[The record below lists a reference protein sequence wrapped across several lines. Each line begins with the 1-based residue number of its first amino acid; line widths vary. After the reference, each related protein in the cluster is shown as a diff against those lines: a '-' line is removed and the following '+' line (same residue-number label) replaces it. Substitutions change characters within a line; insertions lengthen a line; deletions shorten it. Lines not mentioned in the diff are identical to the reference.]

1 MSMNKKEKLEDLFG
15 DRPYQ
20 TLVQEIRDF
29 AILHLDQYGKILSWN
44 KGAELIFGFTK
55 EEIIGQNFSI
65 IFTPEDRAQSID
77 EKELD
82 KAVETGRSE
91 DIRWHLR
98 KNGTRVFTNGVTTA
112 FRSESG
118 NLLGFAK
125 VARDTTR
132 RTQAEELLLERG
144 RLAALNGD
152 IGNALTEEGDL
163 RSVLNRCTEAL
174 VKNLD
179 VAFARIWTFNNS
191 ENVLELQASAGMYTH
206 LDGAHSRIPLG
217 KFKIGMIAEERI
229 PHLTNEVFKDPRVS
243 DKEWAEREGMMAF
256 AGYPLIVEE
265 RLVGVMCVFARQPLT
280 DLTLQAMASV
290 SNGIANGI
298 ERKRVEEA
306 LLESEE
312 QYRIVAETAS
322 DVIISINK
330 QSTILFINRAAE
342 RIFGHKIEQM
352 LGQPLTMLMPKY
364 LRHLHK
370 AGLERYLETG
380 KRHLSWKHVEVS
392 GLHRDG
398 YEFPLEL
405 SFGEF
410 KKNDEH
416 IFIGIA
422 RDISERKQAE
432 AEREQILQ
440 REQEARH
447 VAEEANRIKDEFLAT
462 LSHELRTPLNAI
474 LGWSNL
480 LLNGKLDEE
489 ASIRALKTVERN
501 ARSQSQLIDDLLDTS
516 RIITGKLRLE
526 VRPVELLNVIETAVE
541 AVRPAADAKNIRL
554 EMLLDTETG
563 PISGDA
569 DRLQQVFWNLLAN
582 SVKFTPKG
590 GRVQVRLERVDSHVE
605 IIISDTGKGINPEFL
620 PYVFDRFRQ
629 ADQTST
635 RSEGGLG
642 LGLSIARQIVEMHGG
657 TVHAESEG
665 EGLGTSFIVRL
676 SRIATVPHNE
686 KGKKKRVHPTFGGEL
701 QFDCDPELNGLRI
714 LIVDD
719 EADSRHLLRVVLEQ
733 CGAKATTV
741 GSAAEA
747 LKALEDASYDV
758 LVSDIGMPVEDGYML
773 INQVRSLPKEKGGRI
788 PAIALT
794 AYARVED
801 RVRALTAGFQFHVPK
816 PVEPMELAAIVS
828 SLAEGIG
835 KF

>member
-1 MSMNKKEKLEDLFG
+1 MEAEETLVELFG
-15 DRPYQ
+15 ELPYR
-20 TLVQEIRDF
+20 TLVREIKDF
-29 AILHLDQYGKILSWN
+29 AIFHLDTEGLILSWN
-44 KGAELIFGFTK
+44 EGAETIFGYSKDT
-55 EEIIGQNFSI
+55 IIGQDFSI
-65 IFTPEDRAQSID
+65 IFTPEDRKQGAP
-77 EKELD
+77 EKEL
-82 KAVETGRSE
+82 KYAAEIGRAE
-91 DIRWHLR
+91 DERWHLR
-98 KNGTRVFTNGVTTA
+98 KDNSRFYANGVTTA
-112 FRSESG
+112 LRDESG
-118 NLLGFAK
+118 KLLGYAK
-125 VARDTTR
+125 IARDITAR
-132 RTQAEELLLERG
+132 KLAEETLQERG
-144 RLAALNGD
+144 RLAAFNGD
-152 IGNALTEEGDL
+152 IANALIQGGDL
-163 RSVLNRCTEAL
+163 RSVLNRCAEVL
-174 VKNLD
+174 VEHLN

-206 LDGAHSRIPLG
+206 LDGEYSRIPIG
-217 KFKIGMIAEERI
+217 KFKIGMIAKERLS
-229 PHLTNEVFKDPRVS
+229 HLTNDVFNDPLVS
-243 DKEWAEREGMMAF
+243 NKEWARREGMVAF

-265 RLVGVMCVFARQPLT
+265 QLVGVMCAFARQPLT

-290 SNGIANGI
+290 SNSIANGI
-298 ERKRVEEA
+298 ERKRIEEV
-306 LLESEE
+306 LRESEE
-312 QYRIVAETAS
+312 RYRIVAETAS
-322 DVIISINK
+322 DVIISINE

-342 RIFGHKIEQM
+342 RIFGYKIEEM
-352 LGQPLTMLMPKY
+352 LGQTLTMLMPEY
-364 LRHLHK
+364 LRRVHE
-370 AGLERYLETG
+370 AGLGRYIETG
-380 KRHLSWKHVEVS
+380 KRHLSWEHVEVV

-410 KKNDEH
+410 KRNNEH
-416 IFIGIA
+416 VFIGIA

-440 REQEARH
+440 REQEARRA
-447 VAEEANRIKDEFLAT
+447 AEETDKIKDEFLAT

-480 LLNGKLDEE
+480 LRSGKLDKQ
-489 ASIRALKTVERN
+489 ASIRALETVERN

-526 VRPVELLNVIETAVE
+526 VRPVELSNVIERAVE

-554 EMLLDTETG
+554 QMLLDTETG

-569 DRLQQVFWNLLAN
+569 DRLQQVIWNLLTNA
-582 SVKFTPKG
+582 VKFTPKG
-590 GRVQVRLERVDSHVE
+590 GRVQARLERVNSHVE
-605 IIISDTGKGINPEFL
+605 IIISDTGKGIDPEFL

-635 RSEGGLG
+635 RNEGGLG

-657 TVHAESEG
+657 TVRAESAG
-665 EGLGTSFIVRL
+665 EDLGTSFIVRL
-676 SRIATVPHNE
+676 PQIATVPHNE
-686 KGKKKRVHPTFGGEL
+686 KGKEKRVHPTADGDL

-714 LIVDD
+714 LIADD

-733 CGAKATTV
+733 CGAEVTTV

-773 INQVRSLPKEKGGRI
+773 INKVRSLPKEKGGRI

-816 PVEPMELAAIVS
+816 PVEPAELAAIVS
-828 SLAEGIG
+828 SLAEGKGIG